1 VNEQDS
7 SDALHLRYILESIER
22 IQEYTTGGE
31 AEFMDSRMIQDAVIR
46 NLQTLAESTQRLSGD
61 IKATKAE
68 IPWERIAGLRNRL
81 VHEYFRISLP
91 QTWAVVSQDVE
102 HLQQAIEQMMGVL
115 DVRASRKLSE

>member
-1 VNEQDS
+1 M
-7 SDALHLRYILESIER
+7 RYILESIER

-61 IKATKAE
+61 IKAMKLE

-91 QTWAVVSQDVE
+91 QTWAVVSQSLE
-102 HLQQAIEQMMGVL
+102 SLQQAAEQMMDVL
-115 DVRASRKLSE
+115 DVRASCKSDER